1 MPRPARSSR
10 ATSTS
15 ITGVGNDDLAVVE
28 GWIREVTD
36 VLGNASVLGG
46 LNYPPCFWLFWA
58 QFHDFWGLS
67 PLSKTGLILNTEEK
81 KEFQTSK
88 MAK

>member
-15 ITGVGNDDLAVVE
+15 ITGVGNDYLAVVE

-36 VLGNASVLGG
+36 VLGNA
-46 LNYPPCFWLFWA
+46 
-58 QFHDFWGLS
+58 
-67 PLSKTGLILNTEEK
+67 
-81 KEFQTSK
+81 
-88 MAK
+88 